1 MTFILIERET
11 EKETTTMLQYFAYV
25 LILATIVSKLEG
37 YQVEY
42 KISSTNCNFTDIA
55 IRHWTTSLAMCA
67 ALCTQAAVCNG
78 FTRKGDDCALLETC
92 PPSCNVATEIDDRR
106 TVHCLAGKIY
116 YMPLKYQ
123 YHLTAF
129 LWQKNTMH
137 LFYRFLPIWISD
149 LFWQL
154 FL

>member
-11 EKETTTMLQYFAYV
+11 EKQTKKMFRYFAFV
-25 LILATIVSKLEG
+25 LILTTIVYKLQG

-42 KISSTNCNFTDIA
+42 KISSTNCNFTDIT
-55 IRHWTTSLAMCA
+55 ITNWTTSLAICA

-92 PPSCNVATEIDDRR
+92 PTSCNVATETDDGW

-116 YMPLKYQ
+116 YMPLKSQ

-129 LWQKNTMH
+129 LCKK
-137 LFYRFLPIWISD
+137 
-149 LFWQL
+149 
-154 FL
+154 